1 MGIKIDIKKRYFE
14 ANSKEENDV
23 KRVFTL
29 DPSFEMK
36 NELLCFLGL
45 LDQEKPPFIDRILI
59 SVFHKI
65 GFNFRE

>member
-36 NELLCFLGL
+36 NELFVLFGSSGSG
-45 LDQEKPPFIDRILI
+45 KTT
-59 SVFHKI
+59 FH
-65 GFNFRE
+65 R